1 MTTTPVLH
9 KSEPSVGAG
18 NSAFMSGAINEL
30 PGDSKPIEMVAD
42 EEPVTKYRMMGFVKY
57 PKK

>member
-1 MTTTPVLH
+1 
-9 KSEPSVGAG
+9 
-18 NSAFMSGAINEL
+18 MSGAINEL
-30 PGDSKPIEMVAD
+30 SGDPKPVEMIAD